1 MVMILSGCSA
11 NGPAGPAATSPSTT
25 VTSSPEASPTTTPG
39 SATPT
44 PEATTGPTRTTPAP
58 AGGTPASAQRVVLV
72 RSGGFAGREETVTV
86 EPDGSWTV
94 EGAGSRRT
102 GRIAGADLDRLR
114 QLLADPR
121 LSTEADAPATPTNC
135 ADAFE
140 YRLTVG
146 QRTTGYVDCPGEDGS
161 ARVTAAVVELLVR
174 VTGS

>member
-1 MVMILSGCSA
+1 M
-11 NGPAGPAATSPSTT
+11 
-25 VTSSPEASPTTTPG
+25 
-39 SATPT
+39 
-44 PEATTGPTRTTPAP
+44 
-58 AGGTPASAQRVVLV
+58 VLV